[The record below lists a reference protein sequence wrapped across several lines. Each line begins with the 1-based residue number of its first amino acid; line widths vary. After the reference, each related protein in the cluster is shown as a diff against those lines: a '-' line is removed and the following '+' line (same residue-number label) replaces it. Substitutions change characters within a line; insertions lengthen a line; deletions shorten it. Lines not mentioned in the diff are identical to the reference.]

1 MAEGASLYRRNLN
14 FMDGQQQ
21 NNYQNNNSGGQNQ
34 GGGPAM
40 GAAQAQAKESMNA
53 LESWMAPLFEK
64 LPHLPEGGR
73 KFLVTIAPWYALI
86 FGVLGMTALLGL
98 LALLGMGSAMGGL
111 GAYGMGVGYGV
122 GDSLVMLLFGIASSL
137 LLLMAFKGLKAG
149 QKGGWNFLFYAE
161 VVSVAGSV
169 VAVVMT
175 GGYGILGTVIG
186 ALIGFYLIF
195 EVRSHYK

>member
-1 MAEGASLYRRNLN
+1 
-14 FMDGQQQ
+14 MDGQQ
-21 NNYQNNNSGGQNQ
+21 NSNAGGQNQ

-73 KFLVTIAPWYALI
+73 KFLVMIAPWYALI
-86 FGVLGMTALLGL
+86 FGILGLTALLGL
-98 LALLGMGSAMGGL
+98 ISLLGMGAAIGSL
-111 GAYGMGVGYGV
+111 GSFGMGYGV
-122 GDSLVMLLFGIASSL
+122 GDSLVMLLFGIASAI

-149 QKGGWNFLFYAE
+149 QKGGWNYLFYAE
-161 VVSVAGSV
+161 VVSVAGSI

-195 EVRSHYK
+195 EVRSHYR